1 MERRNLVWL
10 CLVFLLIMGCQS
22 SESSP
27 MISSEGVFPSVQ
39 GNNLNKKSKTVPDD
53 FVDKD
58 LIVIVAFQQWHQAIV
73 DETID
78 SLEES
83 GIGDTHNIIEVPTIQ
98 KSSKLSEIY
107 LDGIMRAGIRD
118 DRIRNRTI
126 TAYINKEELKNALNI
141 PDEQTIYWYLIK
153 KGTNEIQKKGYG
165 VISKEEITDI
175 KSLSS

>member
-1 MERRNLVWL
+1 ME
-10 CLVFLLIMGCQS
+10 
-22 SESSP
+22 
-27 MISSEGVFPSVQ
+27 SSEGVFPSIQ
-39 GNNLNKKSKTVPDD
+39 GNNLNKKSRTVPDD
-53 FVDKD
+53 FIDKD

-73 DETID
+73 DETIE
-78 SLEES
+78 SLEEN

-126 TAYINKEELKNALNI
+126 TAYINKEEFKNVLGI

-153 KGTNEIQKKGYG
+153 KGTSVIQKKGYG
-165 VISKEEITDI
+165 VISEEEIFEI
-175 KSLSS
+175 KELTS